1 MAREAL
7 VLDSNDEMARQLV
20 SVLAENGYVVRVI
33 TTKQRAK
40 LFEKSPVYI
49 HLIDENYDKIIREI
63 DFSHIEIAVFASPND
78 MLNLTLA
85 KAARSQGVPMVI
97 ITARGSAIIKE
108 AEEAGVQVIVPYHCV
123 ISRLL
128 RMLNLKFTKI
138 YPLRGEISM
147 LEMLVTSDSHL
158 LGRTICDVEEEIGGR
173 VAVIREDQ
181 IITAGEAEIQEGDYV
196 IAIGYQ
202 TDLQKITE

>member
-1 MAREAL
+1 
-7 VLDSNDEMARQLV
+7 
-20 SVLAENGYVVRVI
+20 
-33 TTKQRAK
+33 
-40 LFEKSPVYI
+40 
-49 HLIDENYDKIIREI
+49 
-63 DFSHIEIAVFASPND
+63 

-108 AEEAGVQVIVPYHCV
+108 AEEAGVQVIVQYHCV

-158 LGRTICDVEEEIGGR
+158 LGRTIRDVEEEIGGR